1 MADITL
7 IEYARRHGK
16 TRATAQ
22 QRAVRGSFQTAH
34 KVGGTW
40 LIDEDEPWIDGR
52 IRSGKYIG
60 ARKERGSAKNDAG
73 Q

>member
-1 MADITL
+1 MAVITL
-7 IEYARRHGK
+7 AEYARRHGK
-16 TRATAQ
+16 HRVTAWERAE
-22 QRAVRGSFQTAH
+22 RGCFQTAH

-60 ARKERGSAKNDAG
+60 ARSARERAKNDAG